1 MNQLEQLS
9 YQVPTRDRSRS
20 QFGTR
25 DSDRSRNLRTRSLS
39 PTEFYRS
46 QRERID
52 MIHNKVYEMNTFIYL
67 GIEKFLDKQ
76 AVRNLIIEYDNDNIF
91 VEGEEK
97 FYSEIP
103 FSFKFEPIDVAI
115 FGGGIIGSSIAYFL
129 KAQNPSG
136 IQVKV
141 YERDPTYRTASTP
154 LSVGGIRQQW
164 EHEENIAMS
173 LFSSRFIQNAHKH
186 LSVAHNHTPDLGFHN
201 RGYLTLANQSV
212 AEQTI
217 RNHRKQLELGAQ
229 IELLTAKQ
237 IKQKFP
243 YINTDGVECA
253 TFGLMNEG
261 WLDPWSLLSAFK
273 SKAQSL
279 GVEYV
284 EGEVVQFAL
293 RNDGQLDR
301 CNEATIRQKGEL
313 NQIQFNNGI
322 LCFGWNSVDYHGEY
336 CRPEGENFLC
346 GRSPTE
352 NDDDNNDNGS
362 DESINLEVD
371 YSYFDQTVYP
381 LLAERIPAFEAIK
394 LKSSWA
400 GYYDYCR
407 LDQNPIIG
415 HDPYYSN
422 LIWAAGFSGH
432 GIQMSPAVGRA
443 VAELILDGRYRSIDL
458 SRFGWHRVMN
468 NAPLSHDNCV

>member
-1 MNQLEQLS
+1 MLLKHFN
-9 YQVPTRDRSRS
+9 
-20 QFGTR
+20 
-25 DSDRSRNLRTRSLS
+25 RT
-39 PTEFYRS
+39 
-46 QRERID
+46 Q
-52 MIHNKVYEMNTFIYL
+52 
-67 GIEKFLDKQ
+67 
-76 AVRNLIIEYDNDNIF
+76 
-91 VEGEEK
+91 
-97 FYSEIP
+97 
-103 FSFKFEPIDVAI
+103 FKFEPIDVAI

-322 LCFGWNSVDYHGEY
+322 LCFGWNSGKMAKLLGYSNVNANDCRIHDLPIEPRKRFVYVFHCRNASTWSSQFPFLVDYHGEY

-352 NDDDNNDNGS
+352 NDDNDHNNDNGS